1 MWINAAEVQLSGD
14 QEDHG
19 PDRGHAREAAVATF
33 RRLEKAVYRFEKSI
47 GLARLRPRHNALQVI
62 AHHRR
67 NRLHR
72 LDLRAHHAGAPVPE
86 HRAHHVDLLALED
99 LAQLLLVDPRARR
112 AHRCQACNDTPE
124 NFNKLLG
131 STSDDGGKR
140 GDYRRLR
147 GDSKR
152 PVSTGLP
159 VCQPSISSV

>member
-1 MWINAAEVQLSGD
+1 MWVDDAEVQLARD

-19 PDRGHAREAAVATF
+19 PDRGHAREATGATL
-33 RRLEKAVYRFEKSI
+33 RRLEQSVDRLEEPV
-47 GLARLRPRHNALQVI
+47 GLARLRPRHDDFQVI
-62 AHHRR
+62 AHHGRD
-67 NRLHR
+67 RLHR
-72 LDLRAHHAGAPVPE
+72 LDLRAHHTGAPMRE
-86 HRAHHVDLLALED
+86 HRAHHVDLLARED

-112 AHRCQACNDTPE
+112 AHRCQACNDTAE

-131 STSDDGGKR
+131 STSDAGGKR